1 MNEFLIKILRIILV
15 LVMFSVDKED
25 FIIKFNISIS
35 VIYAEAVRDS
45 IWEEM

>member
-1 MNEFLIKILRIILV
+1 VNEFLIKILRIILV